1 MADVLQSASA
11 ADVQSQS
18 IPQDEDTAMKYVPST
33 WQGKLPIQHLQEWC
47 EEQQVDQAIYL
58 PKCYGDG
65 AYVCTCQ
72 LPHQNIQI
80 TPDWNSPTPEEAEQ
94 NAALLAAVY
103 LVGGPVAPICIS
115 SIPLPSASIDDMSP
129 EEAIEWALGETQLQI
144 DALNEQKAQDE
155 RDFWEKKRKVEH
167 DLQELTEKQD
177 ALRNKTDGA
186 EDHLEKMKS
195 EAKRKLAAQAV
206 ELQKKQRVGGL
217 ETSSE
222 KNPVQELKE
231 FCDKKKWPQPEYE
244 TIPLQ
249 NPSHGGAK
257 MFVCKVRMTR
267 LASDPLQ
274 SDPQP
279 TNKLAKASA
288 AIAWLHYLGLRK
300 AQA

>member
-18 IPQDEDTAMKYVPST
+18 IPQTDDTSMRYVPST
-33 WQGKLPIQHLQEWC
+33 WQGKLPVEHLQEWC
-47 EEQQVDQAIYL
+47 QEQKVDPAIYL
-58 PKCYGDG
+58 HKDKGVG

-80 TPDWNSPTPEEAEQ
+80 TPDWNSSTPEEAEQ

-103 LVGGPVAPICIS
+103 LVGGPVPPISLS
-115 SIPLPSASIDDMSP
+115 SIPLASASLDDMSP
-129 EEAIEWALGETQLQI
+129 DEAIEWALGETQLQI

-155 RDFWEKKRKVEH
+155 REYFEKKRKVEH
-167 DLQELTEKQD
+167 DLQELREKQD

-186 EDHLEKMKS
+186 EDFLEKMKS

-206 ELQKKQRVGGL
+206 EVQKKQRVGGP
-217 ETSSE
+217 EPSSE

-244 TIPLQ
+244 LIPLQ

-257 MFVCKVRMTR
+257 MFVCKVRMSR
-267 LASDPLQ
+267 LASEPLQ